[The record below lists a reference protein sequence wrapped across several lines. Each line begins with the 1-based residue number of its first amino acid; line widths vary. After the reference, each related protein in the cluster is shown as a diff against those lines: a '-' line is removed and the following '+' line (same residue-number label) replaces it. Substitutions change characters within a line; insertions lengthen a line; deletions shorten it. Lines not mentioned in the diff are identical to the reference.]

1 MSTTTAPD
9 LSFAELDLP
18 AFLLETLEKVGYEK
32 PSPIQQATIP
42 ALLQGRDIVGMA
54 QTGTGKT
61 AAFALPVLAH
71 IDVSNPATQALVLC
85 PTRELA
91 IQVAEAFQTYAQ
103 GIRGFHVLPVYG
115 GQDMGRQLQALR
127 RGAHVVVGTPG
138 RLLDHLNRRTLD
150 LSTLKTLVLDEADEM
165 LRMGFIDDVELI
177 LQKTP
182 KSRQVALFSA
192 TMPAQIRNVAEKY
205 LNNPQEVKIKTA
217 TSTNADIEQFYW
229 LVQGTNK
236 LDALTRM
243 LEVED
248 FDGMIVFV
256 RTKNST
262 VELADKLSAR
272 GFSASALN
280 GDMNQQLRSRTV
292 EQLKNGQLDIVV
304 ATDVA
309 ARGLDVERITHVM
322 NYDIPYDN
330 EAYVHRIGRT
340 GRAGRSGKAILFVA
354 PREQRMLQSI
364 ERTTRMKI
372 ERMDLPTRADLIM
385 KRSQQFKDEVV
396 TALAND
402 KLDFFH
408 SLIADLCQEQG
419 RSAEDVA
426 AAMAW
431 LLQKDRPLEPAMKGS
446 DATESG
452 YGKAGAEKRTPAGKT
467 SPGRD
472 RPARANVRTERSEG
486 SDSAEVIE
494 HAPPRKTRS
503 MPPVGGDE
511 AFAAERPVRKRRD
524 ERVIDDG
531 DEVGMDRFRIQ
542 VGHEHGVT
550 PREIVGA
557 IANEGGIE
565 GRYIGRIQIYDNYS
579 TIDLPE
585 GMPDDILQTLQRTR
599 VCNQSLDMQ
608 RMSAA
613 EAAAERAATP
623 SRPRRPAGS
632 RPDAGRSDAP
642 RSEAPRFDRKQ
653 SSGAD
658 RPQRDDR
665 AQRDD
670 SAKRATR
677 RERTAGEAKVLGPRK
692 PRKFAADGGAA
703 AVKEKKRSGAKKRL
717 DKDKGKRRNP
727 SKKV

>member
-385 KRSQQFKDEVV
+385 KRSQQFKDEVI

-452 YGKAGAEKRTPAGKT
+452 YGKAGAEKRAPAGKT

-670 SAKRATR
+670 SPKRATR

>member
-71 IDVSNPATQALVLC
+71 IDVNNPATQALVLC

-182 KSRQVALFSA
+182 RTRQVALFSA

-402 KLDFFH
+402 KLGFFH

-419 RSAEDVA
+419 RSTEDVA

-452 YGKAGAEKRTPAGKT
+452 YGKAGAEKRAPAEKT
-467 SPGRD
+467 GSGRD
-472 RPARANVRTERSEG
+472 RPARAQVRTERSER

-511 AFAAERPVRKRRD
+511 AFAAERPARKRRD
-524 ERVIDDG
+524 ERVIDDRE
-531 DEVGMDRFRIQ
+531 EVGMDRFRIQ

-623 SRPRRPAGS
+623 SRPRRPTGS

-642 RSEAPRFDRKQ
+642 RSEAPRFDRKP
-653 SSGAD
+653 SGAD

-670 SAKRATR
+670 SPKRATR

-703 AVKEKKRSGAKKRL
+703 AVKEKKRGGAKKRL